1 MERSFLHGGYPCSIP
16 GSPGGARSAP
26 YDQAMRKLIFL
37 LCLTFSIPAWSQAV
51 SPPDRAYTTSVRPT
65 ISADYNSRVRGARIW
80 VDGTEFT
87 RYARTSGD
95 TVTLVPPYNLDYGT
109 HHVQIVANNGRQTN
123 WSFDIV
129 RDDQAYRPGYDPYYP
144 NRDPY
149 YYPNNNDPYY
159 YPNDP
164 YYYPDND
171 GRLDIEDIL
180 PNIIRLIPNR

>member
-1 MERSFLHGGYPCSIP
+1 
-16 GSPGGARSAP
+16 
-26 YDQAMRKLIFL
+26 MRKLIFL
-37 LCLTFSIPAWSQAV
+37 LCLTFSIPAWSQVV

-65 ISADYNSRVRGARIW
+65 ISADYNTRVREARIW

-87 RYARTSGD
+87 HYARVNGD

-109 HHVQIVANNGRQTN
+109 HQVAIETSNGRRTA

-129 RDDQAYRPGYDPYYP
+129 RDDQAYRPGYDPYYYP
-144 NRDPY
+144 NSRDPR
-149 YYPNNNDPYY
+149 YYPNNSDPRYYPNNDPYY

-171 GRLDIEDIL
+171 GRLEIEDIL
-180 PNIIRLIPNR
+180 PSIIRLIPNR